1 MTVTGGSGFGS
12 TPSGCGIEV
21 NEGSTLTIKG
31 RGTLNATSGNYVDDA
46 ATRAGEVGGNGRITS
61 GLDKD
66 LYSGTGGAGGSGGG
80 GIAAAIGTK
89 GSVGGQG
96 APQTKG
102 IYSDDQTAEINGN
115 NGSDGSNS
123 PNSSNSGNI

>member
-1 MTVTGGSGFGS
+1 MTVTGGNGFGS

-46 ATRAGEVGGNGRITS
+46 ATRAGEVGGNGKITE
-61 GLDKD
+61 GVDKD

-96 APQTKG
+96 APQTEG
-102 IYSDDQTAEINGN
+102 IYSDDQTAEIFGN

-123 PNSSNSGNI
+123 PNSANSGNI